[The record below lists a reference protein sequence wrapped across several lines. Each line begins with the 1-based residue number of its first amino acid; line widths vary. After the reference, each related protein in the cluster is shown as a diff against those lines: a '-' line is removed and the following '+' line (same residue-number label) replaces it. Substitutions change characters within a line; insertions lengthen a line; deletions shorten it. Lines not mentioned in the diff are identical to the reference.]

1 MNTAFGDQVLIGFVQ
16 RELNSGNPGPIRI
29 PKQMLGDASDVALE
43 TVRQLCEL
51 NGVSIEVN

>member
-1 MNTAFGDQVLIGFVQ
+1 MNTAFGDRVLIGFVQ
-16 RELNSGNPGPIRI
+16 KELNTGNPGPIRI

-43 TVRQLCEL
+43 AVRQLCEL